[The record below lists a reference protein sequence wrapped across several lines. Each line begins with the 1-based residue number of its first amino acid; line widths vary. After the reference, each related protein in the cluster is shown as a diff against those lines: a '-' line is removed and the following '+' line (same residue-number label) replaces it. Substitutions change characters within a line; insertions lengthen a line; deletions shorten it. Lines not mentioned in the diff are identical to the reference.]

1 MKAIYWIWHQTTN
14 AAWGLGFLISG
25 QCYIWKTLSD
35 KYVSLKWGARAFCF
49 FVYKKTYSS
58 NMDFLIVSLW
68 LRPFFVLR
76 CINIDHT
83 RVFRLQRRKQCVQ
96 VQAESHTAL
105 SIACPSLWNQ
115 DQSKPSPG
123 HNRTISCL
131 FSHYCAYLPGE
142 RDAAWK
148 VNVPNIVAVSH

>member
-1 MKAIYWIWHQTTN
+1 MKAIYWIWHQTN
-14 AAWGLGFLISG
+14 AAWGLVFNIRPMLHMKNIIR
-25 QCYIWKTLSD
+25 QICPIEM
-35 KYVSLKWGARAFCF
+35 RRQCF
-49 FVYKKTYSS
+49 FFCVCVYKKTHSS

-76 CINIDHT
+76 CINVDHT
-83 RVFRLQRRKQCVQ
+83 CVFRLQRRKQCVQ

-105 SIACPSLWNQ
+105 SIASPSLWNQ